1 LPLNILALLKEA
13 KLKWTIFTGP
23 LLLLNR
29 LLLKSLFT
37 GSKTFFPDLSGF
49 APAYAAG
56 LVKNGLM
63 TAQKDFRLGNSLQRA
78 HGFRFL

>member
-1 LPLNILALLKEA
+1 LPVDILALLKEA
-13 KLKWTIFTGP
+13 KLKWTI
-23 LLLLNR
+23 
-29 LLLKSLFT
+29 FT

-63 TAQKDFRLGNSLQRA
+63 IAQRDFRLGNSLQRA